1 MVIILAKIYKVVS
14 EMSYSVDFRR
24 KVLAIRE
31 KEGLSL
37 AKVAKRFDVGLN
49 SVMRWSKNVEAKTTR
64 NKPSTR
70 VDMEALKR
78 DIEQHP
84 DAYQYERAARL
95 GVSRN
100 GIWHALKR
108 LKVSYKKKPT
118 TPESQSRKAIYVL
131 PGNSKI

>member
-1 MVIILAKIYKVVS
+1 
-14 EMSYSVDFRR
+14 MSYSVDFRR

-108 LKVSYKKKPT
+108 LKVSY
-118 TPESQSRKAIYVL
+118 QCAARLL
-131 PGNSKI
+131 PPKGVSLA

>member
-1 MVIILAKIYKVVS
+1 MVIILTKLYKV
-14 EMSYSVDFRR
+14 MSKMTYSVDFRR

-37 AKVAKRFDVGLN
+37 AKVAKRFGVGLN
-49 SVMRWSKNVEAKTTR
+49 SVMRWSKNIEAKKTR
-64 NKPSTR
+64 NKPATR

-78 DIEQHP
+78 DIEQYP

-95 GVSRN
+95 GVSKN

-108 LKVSYKKKPT
+108 LKVTYKKKPST
-118 TPESQSRKAIYVL
+118 SESQSRKAIYVL
-131 PGNSKI
+131 PRDSKI

>member
-1 MVIILAKIYKVVS
+1 MT
-14 EMSYSVDFRR
+14 YSVDFRR

-37 AKVAKRFDVGLN
+37 AKVAKRFGVGLN

-64 NKPSTR
+64 NKPATR
-70 VDMEALKR
+70 IDMEALKR

-84 DAYQYERAARL
+84 DAYQYERAGRL
-95 GVSRN
+95 GISKN

-108 LKVSYKKKPT
+108 LKVSYKKKLSPS
-118 TPESQSRKAIYVL
+118 ESQSRKAIYVL